1 MAPPADTGGVE
12 TVTRF
17 SLTIDGAEIA
27 SFGELVGITTE
38 AEPETF
44 AATVLKKLPGKR
56 KPPTLTLRRGL
67 SRDLQLATWQHS
79 VLSGDAAARK
89 TCNLVMYTTDGKPV
103 ARYHLESAWPSKLEV
118 GGLVG
123 QDPRVLYETATLTC
137 ESVERV
143 AP

>member
-1 MAPPADTGGVE
+1 MAPATDNGGVE
-12 TVTRF
+12 AVARF

-38 AEPETF
+38 AEPETI
-44 AATVLKKLPGKR
+44 AAMVLKKLPGKR

-67 SRDLQLATWQHS
+67 STDLQLATWQHS

-89 TCNLVMYTTDGKPV
+89 TCHLVMYNSEGRPV
-103 ARYHLESAWPSKLEV
+103 ARYHFENAWPSKLEV

-123 QDPRVLYETATLTC
+123 QDRGVLYETVTLTC
-137 ESVERV
+137 DSVERV